1 MVVLLLHFFSLFTIA
16 LICAVHHLFIPSSFW
31 FVANNQGG
39 QRKIGGKLYTNKYKI
54 ISKRQKWFLSILE
67 LMTTNYESVRPYISS
82 YR

>member
-39 QRKIGGKLYTNKYKI
+39 QRKIGGKLDTNKYKI
-54 ISKRQKWFLSILE
+54 I
-67 LMTTNYESVRPYISS
+67 
-82 YR
+82 